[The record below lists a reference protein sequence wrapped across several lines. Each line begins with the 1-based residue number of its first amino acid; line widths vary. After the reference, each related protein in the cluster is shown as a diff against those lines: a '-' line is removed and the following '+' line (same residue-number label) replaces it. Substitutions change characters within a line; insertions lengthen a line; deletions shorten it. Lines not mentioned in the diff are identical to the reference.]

1 MANVTYISFLYITL
15 PLLFLLYVIRDKFGR
30 AVVGFLLAGVFCCL
44 CSSELNGLALAACNS
59 DFAYVTTRIT
69 PITEELIKALP
80 VLFSASLFTDEQ
92 EKLVS
97 VACAVGIGFATME
110 SLAILVQNALSV
122 NLAWAPVRG
131 IGSALMHG
139 ICTGAVGLG
148 VHFIHEKKRMFVPAA
163 LALLLTAMTYHSL
176 YNTLVQSEYR
186 YACVLLP
193 LATLGALYL
202 YRRRVAMLKERR
214 RRELFGAKKTAADGA
229 RGQNAA

>member
-1 MANVTYISFLYITL
+1 VSSFVAQVLWLDAVHTAVEIAPTVEEAAKLL
-15 PLLFLLYVIRDKFGR
+15 PLLFYLVVLNPENDDVDLAFIVV
-30 AVVGFLLAGVFCCL
+30 AV
-44 CSSELNGLALAACNS
+44 
-59 DFAYVTTRIT
+59 
-69 PITEELIKALP
+69 
-80 VLFSASLFTDEQ
+80 
-92 EKLVS
+92 
-97 VACAVGIGFATME
+97 GFATME
-110 SLAILVQNALSV
+110 SLAILVQNASSV

-148 VHFIHEKKRMFVPAA
+148 VHFIHEKKRMFVPTA